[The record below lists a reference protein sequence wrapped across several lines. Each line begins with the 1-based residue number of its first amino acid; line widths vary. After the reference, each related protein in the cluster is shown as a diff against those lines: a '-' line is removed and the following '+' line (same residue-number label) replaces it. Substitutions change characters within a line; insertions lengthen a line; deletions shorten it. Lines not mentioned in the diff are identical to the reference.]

1 MNINLNDLKEL
12 DKEDED
18 LEGLGFE
25 LLSKRNIITQTQLN
39 NLFPSY
45 NLDSEE
51 YKFIQDMLK
60 SETPESLSELISHLV
75 EFRDIINM
83 DYCKS
88 ISHFIIALKYVSYVS
103 IGDDIIKAY
112 CKSHSY
118 SKLVQDYNLNNKLEC
133 QEEIK
138 RLAMAFAKSKLV
150 IHLTKVSDYT

>member
-75 EFRDIINM
+75 EFRDIINT
-83 DYCKS
+83 
-88 ISHFIIALKYVSYVS
+88 
-103 IGDDIIKAY
+103 
-112 CKSHSY
+112 
-118 SKLVQDYNLNNKLEC
+118 
-133 QEEIK
+133 K
-138 RLAMAFAKSKLV
+138 RP
-150 IHLTKVSDYT
+150 